1 MTQPP
6 PARPG
11 QARQDAERAASP
23 SSRRRNDQNLWTRVL
38 TAALVLI
45 GGASVAGCGATAS
58 ADNRVAGRRLTIYV
72 SLPFDGPSAIGARA
86 VLGGVELALDH
97 ARHRVGR
104 YRIDVRVLND
114 ATVPSRGW
122 DPGQTS
128 ANARLAIAN
137 STTIGY
143 LGDLNSGATAVS
155 IPLLN
160 RAGIPQI
167 SPSST
172 AVGLTAGGAE
182 ASPGEPQKYYPTQ
195 KRTFA
200 RVVPSDAVQAAV
212 QAELQRRAGCRKV
225 VVLDDGEVD
234 GSDAATSFGVA
245 AKAAGLN
252 VIDIDQFEPRATSY
266 SSLAASVAQD
276 GADCVLISALTQN
289 NAALVAEQ
297 VARAVPGA
305 QLFGWSSLA
314 ETTFT
319 AAADGGIPAWLDPR
333 MVITVAAL
341 APADYPPAGRRFLTD
356 YTRRYGPPQPYA
368 IYGYEAMS
376 LMLDAISRATHRG
389 ATEAVRSKVLAELFA
404 TRDRRSVLGT
414 YSIDADGDTTLDR
427 YGVYH
432 VSQGRLVFWK
442 AMSP

>member
-1 MTQPP
+1 VRGGRWL
-6 PARPG
+6 A
-11 QARQDAERAASP
+11 
-23 SSRRRNDQNLWTRVL
+23 
-38 TAALVLI
+38 AALVLI
-45 GGASVAGCGATAS
+45 GGVSVAGCGATAS
-58 ADNRVAGRRLTIYV
+58 ADNHIAGRRLTIYV
-72 SLPFDGPSAIGARA
+72 SLPFDGPSAVGAGA
-86 VLGGVELALDH
+86 VLGGVELALDD

-104 YRIDVRVLND
+104 YRIDVRVVND
-114 ATVPSRGW
+114 ATVASRGW
-122 DPGQTS
+122 DPGQTT

-137 STTIGY
+137 PTTIGY

-167 SPSST
+167 SPAST

-212 QAELQRRAGCRKV
+212 QARLQLQAGCRKV

-234 GSDAATSFGVA
+234 GSDAALSFTVA
-245 AKAAGLN
+245 AKAARLN
-252 VIDIDQFEPRATSY
+252 VIDTIQFDPRATSY
-266 SSLAASVAQD
+266 SSLAASVAHD

-289 NAALVAEQ
+289 NAALVTEQ

-305 QLFGWSSLA
+305 QLFGWSGLA
-314 ETTFT
+314 ERTYTD
-319 AAADGGIPAWLDPR
+319 ARSGGIPMWLDSR

-341 APADYPPAGRRFLTD
+341 APSDYPPAGRRFLAD
-356 YTRRYGPPQPYA
+356 YARHYGQPQPYA

-376 LMLDAISRATHRG
+376 LMLDAISRATRRG
-389 ATEAVRSKVLAELFA
+389 RTEAVRSKVLAAVFA
-404 TRDRRSVLGT
+404 TRDRHSVLGT

-442 AMSP
+442 AMTP